1 MIDNKIIMRSYKDI
15 KNTYKHI
22 DIEKEYKDNNY
33 LYQTLKR
40 TSKMKHNHKIKAYQY
55 DLKNLLSIMYKKL
68 LFLDNP
74 KVKIIREEN
83 DEFRKDYKSMSESFQ
98 KSIQVIFKDLIR
110 KYSDRGYKVPNLSF
124 QHNLFK
130 INALIEDNND
140 KLELALK
147 EDKKSKTPMKANK
160 TMSYLRKLNNMLN
173 IFMTK
178 DENNEKNTSKFS
190 MPKARKSIIYVDDV
204 KELQKSIEKLKELIE
219 NNPLFKLEQK
229 KSILLSR
236 RKQSFG
242 TSKQLESSKLAK
254 LSIDFSSLK
263 KNNKKSLVLTESTMV
278 GTGENKN
285 KSSNFLSLRSNTNK
299 SSKSNQSIKTVN
311 SQKEEISKNNK
322 LKQEELLFSR
332 PSETNKNASSR
343 NSHQLINLKT
353 TNMNLLNKQ
362 NETDEKEKEKDKTK
376 ALNLMSTEEKISYLY
391 NKQTYYLN
399 TIDSYKKSKICN
411 KNINQDKNVT
421 NDNNKCKSV
430 IGKKKLLSQSKRLYK
445 LKYLGQNSKNSF
457 LKSSFL
463 TKTQS
468 RNKKSNSRNSNICLN
483 LKNFDSLKTQ
493 NTFYTTQYK
502 SHDEYLQKLY
512 KTIKR
517 GNLKKNEDLIRKY
530 LNDIKH
536 LKKDESDM
544 IISHYSYK
552 NMKNNISEL
561 KVKIGLDNL
570 GTKTERL
577 YLNNHSI
584 KRVLPLL
591 NSMKEQQINIVRF
604 EKIISTGHN
613 KIK

>member
-190 MPKARKSIIYVDDV
+190 MPKARKSIIYVDDI

-229 KSILLSR
+229 KSIL
-236 RKQSFG
+236 
-242 TSKQLESSKLAK
+242 
-254 LSIDFSSLK
+254 
-263 KNNKKSLVLTESTMV
+263 
-278 GTGENKN
+278 
-285 KSSNFLSLRSNTNK
+285 
-299 SSKSNQSIKTVN
+299 
-311 SQKEEISKNNK
+311 
-322 LKQEELLFSR
+322 
-332 PSETNKNASSR
+332 
-343 NSHQLINLKT
+343 
-353 TNMNLLNKQ
+353 
-362 NETDEKEKEKDKTK
+362 
-376 ALNLMSTEEKISYLY
+376 
-391 NKQTYYLN
+391 
-399 TIDSYKKSKICN
+399 
-411 KNINQDKNVT
+411 
-421 NDNNKCKSV
+421 
-430 IGKKKLLSQSKRLYK
+430 
-445 LKYLGQNSKNSF
+445 
-457 LKSSFL
+457 
-463 TKTQS
+463 
-468 RNKKSNSRNSNICLN
+468 
-483 LKNFDSLKTQ
+483 
-493 NTFYTTQYK
+493 
-502 SHDEYLQKLY
+502 
-512 KTIKR
+512 
-517 GNLKKNEDLIRKY
+517 
-530 LNDIKH
+530 
-536 LKKDESDM
+536 
-544 IISHYSYK
+544 
-552 NMKNNISEL
+552 
-561 KVKIGLDNL
+561 
-570 GTKTERL
+570 
-577 YLNNHSI
+577 
-584 KRVLPLL
+584 
-591 NSMKEQQINIVRF
+591 
-604 EKIISTGHN
+604 
-613 KIK
+613 

>member
-1 MIDNKIIMRSYKDI
+1 
-15 KNTYKHI
+15 
-22 DIEKEYKDNNY
+22 
-33 LYQTLKR
+33 
-40 TSKMKHNHKIKAYQY
+40 MKHNHKIKAYQY
-55 DLKNLLSIMYKKL
+55 DLKNLLSFMYKKL

-254 LSIDFSSLK
+254 LSIDFSALK

-376 ALNLMSTEEKISYLY
+376 ALNLMSTEEKI
-391 NKQTYYLN
+391 
-399 TIDSYKKSKICN
+399 
-411 KNINQDKNVT
+411 
-421 NDNNKCKSV
+421 
-430 IGKKKLLSQSKRLYK
+430 
-445 LKYLGQNSKNSF
+445 
-457 LKSSFL
+457 
-463 TKTQS
+463 
-468 RNKKSNSRNSNICLN
+468 
-483 LKNFDSLKTQ
+483 
-493 NTFYTTQYK
+493 
-502 SHDEYLQKLY
+502 
-512 KTIKR
+512 
-517 GNLKKNEDLIRKY
+517 
-530 LNDIKH
+530 
-536 LKKDESDM
+536 
-544 IISHYSYK
+544 
-552 NMKNNISEL
+552 
-561 KVKIGLDNL
+561 
-570 GTKTERL
+570 
-577 YLNNHSI
+577 
-584 KRVLPLL
+584 
-591 NSMKEQQINIVRF
+591 
-604 EKIISTGHN
+604 
-613 KIK
+613 